1 MECRMKLAQLQR
13 AYRGYLLTG
22 DSAALAPAI
31 VTDAFDAAERLGIY
45 RNNFLISLT
54 DALKANFP
62 VTQQLVGG
70 DFYTQ
75 TARRFVLSQPPNQP
89 CLFEYGAA
97 FADYL
102 SALPELAALPYVAD
116 IARFEY
122 ARIAAYNAA
131 TEQYISA
138 GTLAG
143 IAPEQLDALPIRLAR
158 HTRIVAVQAPVLA
171 LWEAHQKHQPDLAGI
186 DMKARPHALLVCRP
200 DRTLMVRELEPAAAQ
215 LLLAAAAG
223 TTLGQAAAHS
233 GTEDGAALSRIIALA
248 LELRLLAT
256 P

>member
-1 MECRMKLAQLQR
+1 MKLAELQS

-31 VTDAFDAAERLGIY
+31 VADAFDAAERLGIY
-45 RNNFLISLT
+45 RNNFLTSLGN
-54 DALKANFP
+54 ALKANFP
-62 VTQQLVGG
+62 VTLQLVGD
-70 DFYTQ
+70 DFFAQ
-75 TARRFVLSQPPNQP
+75 AAGRFVLGQPPQQP
-89 CLFEYGAA
+89 CLFEYGAG

-102 SALPELAALPYVAD
+102 RALPELAALPYVAD
-116 IARFEY
+116 VASFEY

-131 TEQYISA
+131 TEPCVSSE
-138 GTLAG
+138 TLG
-143 IAPEQLDALPIRLAR
+143 RIAPERLDAVPIRLAR
-158 HTRIVAVQAPVLA
+158 HAQVFAVQAPVLA
-171 LWEAHQKHQPDLAGI
+171 LWEAHQQREPDLAAI
-186 DMKARPHALLVCRP
+186 DMTGRPHTLLVCRP
-200 DRTLMVRELEPAAAQ
+200 DRTLMVQELERPTAQ
-215 LLLAAAAG
+215 FLLAAAAG